1 MSSTLRLPSLS
12 QHDSPELSICSVAPV
27 YAQLEAGR
35 QKVSMILQPCYT
47 AESGQGPVQGPCFPV
62 HLGDL
67 NRRGC
72 LEPVRKEDAIN
83 NNKKQMA
90 PSTKTPEKLRNG
102 LFVHE
107 DGAQMPWIVRK
118 ARGEK
123 TCSWSPVSRLICRLT
138 SWNSEQR
145 LVEPAPLNSPQ

>member
-1 MSSTLRLPSLS
+1 MT
-12 QHDSPELSICSVAPV
+12 
-27 YAQLEAGR
+27 
-35 QKVSMILQPCYT
+35 LQPRYT
-47 AESGQGPVQGPCFPV
+47 AVSGQGPARGPCFPV

-83 NNKKQMA
+83 NNKKQMV

-118 ARGEK
+118 AREEK
-123 TCSWSPVSRLICRLT
+123 TCSWSPHFQADLPINLL
-138 SWNSEQR
+138 EF
-145 LVEPAPLNSPQ
+145 